1 MKKIVL
7 SITAITLLA
16 SVSFAIQLSNIDNKL
31 YMDKKKSL
39 KRQLTLEDRKKLLQD
54 TKALEKE
61 KAHKTKSRFK
71 KK

>member
-16 SVSFAIQLSNIDNKL
+16 SVSFATQLSNIDNKL

-61 KAHKTKSRFK
+61 KVYKTKSRFK